1 MEGTTARRGGESF
14 VEQLRRPEYTGEN
27 RCIPCTVTNLGIA
40 VVLSAG
46 AFLLSSWLAAGV
58 ALVSV
63 TAIYLR
69 GYLVPGT
76 PELTKRYF
84 PDWLLSWFDRGPVP
98 FDAESFAVE
107 GLLLE
112 AGAVV
117 PGEADVEL
125 DATFATEWYGE
136 MERVHDEPSQRAAL
150 AELADLDVDEIRLDA
165 RPGRFV
171 AWYDGEWLGQ
181 WESRAAFVADMAAA
195 PVLATRLE
203 DWESMPVAYRSE
215 LLAGLRLF
223 LDRCPTC
230 DGDVTFGTDV
240 VESCCRSYDVVAAN
254 CSGCDARLF
263 ELPFDESMAATP
275 V

>member
-1 MEGTTARRGGESF
+1 MEGTTASRGRESLID
-14 VEQLRRPEYTGEN
+14 QLRRPEYTGEN
-27 RCIPCTVTNLGIA
+27 RCIPCTATNLGIA
-40 VVLSAG
+40 GVLSAG
-46 AFLLSSWLAAGV
+46 AFLLSPVLAVGV

-84 PDWLLSWFDRGPVP
+84 PDWLLALFEKGPAR

-107 GLLLE
+107 SELLR

-117 PGEADVEL
+117 PAGEDL
-125 DATFATEWYGE
+125 DLDPEFAAAWHAEMATLT
-136 MERVHDEPSQRAAL
+136 DKSSQRAAL
-150 AELADLDVDEIRLDA
+150 AALTDLESEAIRLDA

-171 AWYDGEWLGQ
+171 AWYDGEWIGQ
-181 WESRAAFVADMAAA
+181 WESRAAFVADVAAV
-195 PVLATRLE
+195 PVVAARLD
-203 DWESMPVAYRSE
+203 DWETMPVAYRSE

-230 DGDVTFGTDV
+230 DGDVSFGTDV

-254 CSGCDARLF
+254 CGDCDARLF
-263 ELPFDESMAATP
+263 EVPLDESMRTATA
-275 V
+275 

>member
-1 MEGTTARRGGESF
+1 MERTTARRGRESF
-14 VEQLRRPEYTGEN
+14 VDQLRRPECTGEN

-40 VVLSAG
+40 GLLSAG
-46 AFLLSSWLAAGV
+46 AFVLSPPLAVAV

-84 PDWLLSWFDRGPVP
+84 PDRLLAWFDKAPAR
-98 FDAESFAVE
+98 FEAESFAVE
-107 GLLLE
+107 SQLLE

-117 PGEADVEL
+117 PSEGDLEL
-125 DATFATEWYGE
+125 DPEFRAAWETE
-136 MERVHDEPSQRAAL
+136 VALLPDKPSQRAAL
-150 AELADLDVDEIRLDA
+150 AALTDLDAEAIRLDA
-165 RPGRFV
+165 RPNRFV

-181 WESRAAFVADMAAA
+181 WESRPAFVADVAAA
-195 PVLATRLE
+195 PVLAARLAT
-203 DWESMPVAYRSE
+203 WETMPVAYRSE

-223 LDRCPTC
+223 LTRCPTC
-230 DGDVTFGTDV
+230 EGDVAFGTEV
-240 VESCCRSYDVVAAN
+240 VESCCRSYDVVAAT
-254 CSGCDARLF
+254 CEGCDARLF
-263 ELPFDESMAATP
+263 EVPYDESMAATA

>member
-14 VEQLRRPEYTGEN
+14 VDQLRRPEYTGEN

-40 VVLSAG
+40 GVLSAG
-46 AFLLSSWLAAGV
+46 AFLLSPWLAAVV
-58 ALVSV
+58 ALTSV

-84 PDWLLSWFDRGPVP
+84 PDRLLAWFDKAPAG
-98 FDAESFAVE
+98 FHAESFAVE
-107 GLLLE
+107 PLLLD

-117 PGEADVEL
+117 PGEADLEL
-125 DATFATEWYGE
+125 DPTFAVAWHAE
-136 MERVHDEPSQRAAL
+136 METLADKPSQRAAL
-150 AELADLDVDEIRLDA
+150 AALTDLDAESIRLDT

-181 WESRAAFVADMAAA
+181 WESRAAFIADVAAA
-195 PVLATRLE
+195 PVLAAGLD
-203 DWESMPVAYRSE
+203 DWETMPVAYRSE

-223 LDRCPTC
+223 LDRCPAC
-230 DGDVTFGTDV
+230 EGDVSFGTDV

-254 CSGCDARLF
+254 CEGCDARLF
-263 ELPFDESMAATP
+263 ELPYDESMAAASA
-275 V
+275 

>member
-1 MEGTTARRGGESF
+1 MEGTTARRGRESF
-14 VEQLRRPEYTGEN
+14 VDQLRHPEYTGEN

-40 VVLSAG
+40 GVLSAG
-46 AFLLSSWLAAGV
+46 AFLLSPWLAVGV
-58 ALVSV
+58 ALTSV

-84 PDWLLSWFDRGPVP
+84 PDWLLGLFDRRPAG
-98 FDAESFAVE
+98 FDADSFGVESA
-107 GLLLE
+107 LLR
-112 AGAVV
+112 AGAVEPAGDDLDLDSAFAAAWHAEMV
-117 PGEADVEL
+117 PLTDQ
-125 DATFATEWYGE
+125 
-136 MERVHDEPSQRAAL
+136 PSQRAAL
-150 AELADLDVDEIRLDA
+150 AALTDLDADAIRLDT

-181 WESRAAFVADMAAA
+181 WESRAAFVADVAAA
-195 PVLATRLE
+195 PVVAARLD
-203 DWESMPVAYRSE
+203 DWEAMPVAYRSE

-230 DGDVTFGTDV
+230 DGDVAFGTDV

-254 CSGCDARLF
+254 CVDCDARLF
-263 ELPFDESMAATP
+263 EVPLDESMAAAD
-275 V
+275 

>member
-1 MEGTTARRGGESF
+1 MEGTTARRGRGSIF
-14 VEQLRRPEYTGEN
+14 DQLRRPEYTGEN

-40 VVLSAG
+40 GVLSAG
-46 AFLLSSWLAAGV
+46 AFLLSPVLAVGV

-84 PDWLLSWFDRGPVP
+84 PDWLLAWFDKGPAR

-107 GLLLE
+107 ELLVDS
-112 AGAVV
+112 GAVA
-117 PGEADVEL
+117 PGERDLEL
-125 DATFATEWYGE
+125 DREFATAWYAE
-136 MERVHDEPSQRAAL
+136 MELLTDKPSQRAAL
-150 AELADLDVDEIRLDA
+150 AALADLDVEQIRLDA

-171 AWYDGEWLGQ
+171 AWYDGEWMGQ

-195 PVLATRLE
+195 PVFAARLD
-203 DWESMPVAYRSE
+203 DWEAMPVAYRSE
-215 LLAGLRLF
+215 LLAGLRMF

-230 DGDVTFGTDV
+230 DGDVSFGTDV

-254 CSGCDARLF
+254 CEGCDARLF

-275 V
+275 A